1 MITGE
6 FAFEETG
13 RMTRFKINLF
23 GTLEVIGPDDQRI
36 SILGSKQQ
44 ALLAYLALNAENPP
58 TRDRIV
64 GLLWGDR
71 FIDQARQSLRQGVSK
86 LRQLLVFEGSHLL
99 WADNERVG
107 INLDMATI
115 DAIEFE
121 KLVKQNDPAADNRA
135 IEYFNSAFL
144 EGLFVRE
151 AVFEEWLT
159 VERNRINDMA
169 YPVFE
174 RLVVH
179 HLRAGDQHLSLDI
192 GRQLVALDPLRETSH
207 RLLMRTL
214 AQGGQRAA
222 AIKQY
227 NACADILK
235 RELDVEPDPETLQL
249 LNEIKSPAIT
259 PVESGQNSR
268 PAQQGITGEINIDT
282 VTELSAKVS
291 ITALPFQYTGSDDQ
305 VASFT
310 EGLTED
316 VTTALTKYRW
326 LDVMAQMPS
335 SGATPSILTLR
346 HAAIEQNVL
355 YSLEGSVRQLGDKLR
370 ITAQLVE
377 LETGKYVWVRRFDRD
392 NSDLMTLLDRITAT
406 IAASIESEL
415 VAYEGE
421 KARTKSDG
429 PMSAWDCYHLGL
441 ATQYEFN
448 VEGNSR
454 SQALFR
460 RAIELDPSFAAAY
473 ARLSYTLVLSMI
485 YFEADQNSG
494 ILDEALAFAH
504 KATRLDDQDAIARFA
519 LGRTH
524 LARGE
529 YERSIIEL
537 EAAIELNPGLAQAH
551 CGLGDSL
558 AYLGRGDD
566 AIPKFEEAVRLS
578 PHDPHRWAFSMYGAL
593 AYIFKGDFDKAV
605 DWALIA
611 VRVPNSHYSANAAL
625 VSALGHLDRLE
636 EAESAIED
644 LKQLKPE
651 FNLSFARERLFY
663 LNDQRQVDRYVD
675 GLQKAGI
682 EA

>member
-1 MITGE
+1 MKKFNI
-6 FAFEETG
+6 
-13 RMTRFKINLF
+13 KLF
-23 GTLEVIGPDDQRI
+23 GTLEVTGADGQRI
-36 SILGSKQQ
+36 AVHGSKQQ
-44 ALLAYLALNAENPP
+44 ALLAFLALNAENPP

-71 FIDQARQSLRQGVSK
+71 YIDQARQSLRQGVSK
-86 LRQLLVFEGSHLL
+86 LRQLLRFEGKHLI
-99 WADNERVG
+99 WADNECIG
-107 INLDMATI
+107 INLDIATI

-121 KLVKQNDPAADNRA
+121 KLVKKNDPAADNKA
-135 IEYFNSAFL
+135 IEYFKSAFL
-144 EGLFVRE
+144 EGLYVRE

-159 VERNRINDMA
+159 VERSRINDMA

-179 HLRAGDQHLSLDI
+179 HLRNGDQHHSLEI

-227 NACADILK
+227 NSCAEVLK
-235 RELDVEPDPETLQL
+235 RELDVDPDPKTVEL
-249 LNEIKSPAIT
+249 LAEIKSPVVS
-259 PVESGQNSR
+259 PVETDQSVEILLQRDNS
-268 PAQQGITGEINIDT
+268 PANVEPKPTAAT
-282 VTELSAKVS
+282 KTS
-291 ITALPFQYTGSDDQ
+291 ITALPFQYTGNDEL

-326 LDVMAQMPS
+326 LDVIAQMPTTDNS
-335 SGATPSILTLR
+335 PSILTLR
-346 HAAIEQNVL
+346 NAAIEQHVL
-355 YSLEGSVRQLGDKLR
+355 YSLEGSIRQIGDRLR

-377 LETGKYVWVRRFDRD
+377 LKTGKYIWVRRYDRD
-392 NSDLMTLLDRITAT
+392 INDLMTLLDRITAT
-406 IAASIESEL
+406 IAASLESEL
-415 VAYEGE
+415 VGFEGE
-421 KARTKSDG
+421 KARNKSDG

-448 VEGNSR
+448 TEGNAR

-485 YFEADQNSG
+485 YFEADQKSG
-494 ILDEALAFAH
+494 ILDEALEFARR
-504 KATRLDDQDAIARFA
+504 ATRLDDQDAIARFA

-529 YERSIIEL
+529 YEQSIIEL
-537 EAAIELNPGLAQAH
+537 EQAIELNPGLAQAH

-593 AYIFKGDFDKAV
+593 AYIFKGDFEMAL
-605 DWALIA
+605 DWASSA
-611 VRVPNSHYSANAAL
+611 VRVPNSHYCANAAL
-625 VSALGHLDRLE
+625 VSALGHLNRLE
-636 EAESAIED
+636 EAKKAVDD
-644 LKQLKPE
+644 LKLLKPE
-651 FNLSFARERLFY
+651 FSLSFARERLFY
-663 LNDQRQVDRYVD
+663 LKDQQQVDRYID

-682 EA
+682 DG